1 MNAAS
6 STPLPWSSAW
16 ITGASSGIGWEL
28 ALRLAAGGCAVA
40 ASARSAD
47 KLDEL
52 ARQHR
57 LITPYPLDVRD
68 ADANQRTVAAMIAAS
83 GVPDLVILNA
93 GIGIFKSAARLDAT
107 HFRDAF
113 EINVVGMG
121 NGLAAVVPPMVAR
134 GSGQIALMGSLA
146 GYRGF
151 PRAVHYAPTKAAI
164 RSMADCLRFDL
175 EPKGIDVSLV
185 TPGYIETPLT
195 HDLEVPMPGLM
206 PLAPAI
212 DKIMAGLA
220 RKKFLV
226 AVPWHIAMLVR
237 MGAKVSNPTYFAV
250 TRWLMSRGEP

>member
-1 MNAAS
+1 MSAS
-6 STPLPWSSAW
+6 SSTLLPWKSAW
-16 ITGASSGIGWEL
+16 ITGASSGIGYEL

-47 KLDEL
+47 KLDQL
-52 ARQHR
+52 AKQNP

-68 ADANQRTVAAMIAAS
+68 ADANQRTVADMIAAK

-93 GIGIFKSAARLDAT
+93 GIGYFKNAARMDAAR
-107 HFRDAF
+107 FREAF
-113 EINVVGMG
+113 EINVIGMG
-121 NGLAAVVPPMVAR
+121 NGLAAIVPPMVER
-134 GSGQIALMGSLA
+134 GSGQIVLMGSLA

-195 HDLEVPMPGLM
+195 QDLEVPMPGLM

-212 DKIMAGLA
+212 DKIMAGLV
-220 RKKFLV
+220 RKQFLV

-237 MGAKVSNPTYFAV
+237 TGAKVSNTTYFTM
-250 TRWLMSRGEP
+250 TRWLMSRGEQ